1 MKKQKQLVNLSE
13 RFDFV
18 PKTVTYN
25 ECVKARLEDGYTLT
39 FRNNPIPNTDGMD
52 YIKKH
57 ITVKRYNS
65 GRNSPEDGYVIKYNN
80 GGIFIGIYQK
90 KMKLVGKS
98 IFSKLSWMYVIR
110 YDRKKVIASK
120 GRMPNSIYRLALE
133 YMGLEGIVNEFNKR
147 RLTTSDYLYGKT
159 VLKAIFTGKV
169 TNFDDLLKVYITSTY
184 KLKVGSPQ
192 YNDIKEEIKN
202 RYHEPGEVIQI
213 MNFST
218 SIKKAFQL
226 SNNSATGDL
235 YKDNREKWYI
245 FWDLLKDAQMLD
257 LKINPEWSL
266 SRMNQEHEKNNERLM
281 LLEEGT
287 LDTAPIHETDT
298 VIDDKIQGMLL
309 NSEKEVFKEAS
320 LMHHCLYTH
329 YFERIKNKR
338 YIALSLTSPERCTV
352 GIRYTEE
359 RGFELEQVHTIY
371 NGCVSSDT
379 FNLINEYIQMNRE
392 RLNGLSPQK
401 TQSKQTVKQ
410 EQEDFQYAEDLP
422 F

>member
-25 ECVKARLEDGYTLT
+25 ECVKTRLEDGYTLT
-39 FRNNPIPNTDGMD
+39 FKCNPIPNTDGMD
-52 YIKKH
+52 YIQKH
-57 ITVKRYNS
+57 IAVKKYNS
-65 GRNSPEDGYVIKYNN
+65 GRNGCEDGYTIKYNNN
-80 GGIFIGIYQK
+80 GGIFIGIYQR
-90 KMKLVGKS
+90 KMKMVGKS
-98 IFSKLSWMYVIR
+98 IFSKLSWTNVIR
-110 YDRKKVIASK
+110 YDGKKVIASK
-120 GRMPNSIYRLALE
+120 GYLPECIYRLTLD
-133 YMGLEGIVNEFNKR
+133 YMGLEGIVKEFKKR
-147 RLTTSDYLYGKT
+147 QLPMTDYLHGKT

-192 YNDIKEEIKN
+192 YNDVKEEIKN
-202 RYHEPGEVIQI
+202 RFHEPHEVIQM

-226 SNNSATGDL
+226 MNGDMSN
-235 YKDNREKWYI
+235 KIEEKYI

-266 SRMNQEHEKNNERLM
+266 SRMKQEHEKNTERLM

-287 LDTAPIHETDT
+287 LDTAPIHKTDT
-298 VIDDKIQGMLL
+298 VINDKIQGVLL

-338 YIALSLTSPERCTV
+338 YIALSLKSPERCTV

-379 FNLINEYIQMNRE
+379 HDLITEYIRKNQK
-392 RLNGLSPQK
+392 RLNSLKPNK
-401 TQSKQTVKQ
+401 TDVLQPARKQ
-410 EQEDFQYAEDLP
+410 EQDAFEYAEDLP